1 MTTQTISLTPILY
14 DYLLTTSCREPE
26 SFKQIRNDTAQLKQA
41 KMQIAPDQ
49 GQFMALLLKLMNAK
63 KALEIGVFTGYS
75 ALWIAS
81 GLPADGKLIACEIN
95 EEWAKLASAN
105 WHKAGLAEK
114 IDLRLAPALITLKEL
129 VASAQAGTF
138 DFIFID
144 ADKPNQEAYYEL
156 ALQLVRPGGLI
167 LLDNTLWYG
176 KVADKMI
183 NDNTTQLIRELN
195 VKLHQDERV
204 DISLIAIGDGLMLAR
219 KR

>member
-14 DYLLTTSCREPE
+14 DYLLSTSCREPE
-26 SFKQIRNDTAQLKQA
+26 LFKQVRNETAQLKQA

-81 GLPADGKLIACEIN
+81 GLPVDGKLIACEIS
-95 EEWAKLASAN
+95 EEWASMATDN
-105 WHKAGLAEK
+105 WQKAGLAEK
-114 IDLRLAPALITLKEL
+114 IELRLAPALITLNQLIATE
-129 VASAQAGTF
+129 QAGTF
-138 DFIFID
+138 DFVFID
-144 ADKPNQEAYYEL
+144 ADKVNQETYYEL
-156 ALQLVRPGGLI
+156 ALQLVRSGGLI

-176 KVADKMI
+176 KVADALVHDNSTQMI
-183 NDNTTQLIRELN
+183 RALN
-195 VKLHQDERV
+195 AKLHLDERV
-204 DISLIAIGDGLMLAR
+204 DISLIAMGDGLMLAR